1 MTAQPRHTLF
11 SPSRVL
17 AIASNTFLELV
28 RAKVFVLL
36 TVFALV
42 IIAGSF
48 FLERLSFLQQFQML
62 KDAALGAMSIFTW
75 LLSILATAMLLPK
88 DIEDRTLY
96 TILAKPVPRFEYL
109 IGKLLGVLQLLLVS
123 TLIMSF
129 AFGAVLFFRQ
139 QWAIAEAI
147 QSAGGAK
154 AAAETVAAITKEIKA
169 STFSGSL
176 IPAIVAIY
184 LKAALCA
191 SLTLLISTFSS
202 SMIFT
207 VMVSF
212 ACSLIGY
219 IQPVAREY
227 WINGPEQASALTK
240 VMFMFIALLFP
251 DLQLF
256 NLVDDVAAG
265 NAVSTALFLKTAGI
279 GVIYVFVYLFLGYWF
294 FSEKEL

>member
-1 MTAQPRHTLF
+1 MTKQPRHTLF
-11 SPSRVL
+11 SPSRIL

-42 IIAGSF
+42 IICSSF

-62 KDAALGAMSIFTW
+62 KDASLGAMSIFTW

-109 IGKLLGVLQLLLVS
+109 VGKLLGVLQLLLVS
-123 TLIMSF
+123 TLVMSL
-129 AFGAVLFFRQ
+129 AFGAVLFLRQ

-147 QSAGGAK
+147 HSAGGPK
-154 AAAETVAAITKEIKA
+154 ANAQIVANIVQSIKS
-169 STFSGSL
+169 STFDGSL
-176 IPAIVAIY
+176 IPAIIAIY

-207 VMVSF
+207 IMVSF

-227 WINGPEQASALTK
+227 WLHGPQQASAFVKLL
-240 VMFMFIALLFP
+240 FMLLALFFP

-265 NAVSTALFLKTAGI
+265 NTVSSILFVKTASI
-279 GVIYVFVYLFLGYWF
+279 GVIYILVYLFLGYWL